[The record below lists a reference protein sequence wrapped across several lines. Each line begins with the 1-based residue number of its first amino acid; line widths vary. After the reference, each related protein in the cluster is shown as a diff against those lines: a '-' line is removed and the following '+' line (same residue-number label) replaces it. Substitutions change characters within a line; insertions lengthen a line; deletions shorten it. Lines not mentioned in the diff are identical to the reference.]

1 MYYTVER
8 VHAPCGTRKAVLFRL
23 IYRREWRPEI
33 QQWCDVK
40 VSEEELRS
48 ADSEKGCG
56 GGFGKQDST
65 AHSRPSGSD

>member
-23 IYRREWRPEI
+23 TYRREWRPEV

-40 VSEEELRS
+40 VSEEELKPANNEEVVVEVLPLRM
-48 ADSEKGCG
+48 A
-56 GGFGKQDST
+56 
-65 AHSRPSGSD
+65 RPYEV